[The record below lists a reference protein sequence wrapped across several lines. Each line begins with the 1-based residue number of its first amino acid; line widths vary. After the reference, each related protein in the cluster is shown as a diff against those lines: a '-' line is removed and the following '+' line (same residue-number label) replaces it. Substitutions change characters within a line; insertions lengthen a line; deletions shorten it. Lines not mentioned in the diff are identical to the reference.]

1 VNALG
6 FAFHEFALARP
17 WCAWGALL
25 LLAALAL
32 LALWKRPGRVEVPSL
47 GLWDQALQGSLP
59 NRALPLLRALRALLG
74 AAALSL
80 AGLLAAGPIEGAR
93 GPLEWLVILDASPS
107 METREADGRTRMEL
121 AREAARRF
129 VEALPE
135 RDTVE
140 LLVAARPPR
149 LACAPGSPRA
159 SVVEALLA
167 VTPEAPGADLEG
179 ALEIAAQS
187 SRAIALFGDGAGE
200 RGAVEMPPQ
209 ARIFGVGEARANRAL
224 VVFELE
230 AAWPAPARIAYSLE
244 ASGGAPLPSELEL
257 VDPRGRVTRLAH
269 DPTGT
274 SGAAELPHWGGGIW
288 TLRLPSDDALALDDA
303 VRFRLDG
310 LEPRGLALRPA
321 PGRSVHPSLG
331 VAFEIAAQSF
341 EVPLRWLAAEEAPR
355 ADEVLVQDGGTLAPG
370 DLPAAGALLFGAV
383 LEGTLVADDAAAPAR
398 SAAVI
403 AIDGARRALQG
414 LALDRLRVRR
424 APLHPAPEIDCA
436 SWIAAG
442 DRPLL
447 YELRAGG
454 ARVLGTTFDLRESNL
469 PAEPSFA
476 VLAHRLV
483 LELAAPT
490 RAHPPL
496 LEVGARAA
504 PWMRSATDAIA
515 GGTLREPWPATPL
528 GLPAVLPREGSL
540 ALGGTE
546 IPLEL
551 LDAESSRIAPGW
563 SPGWSGSEPERPRE
577 ERPLGAEVALLLVLV
592 LLARAA
598 LDLLA
603 LT

>member
-1 VNALG
+1 MSALG
-6 FAFHEFALARP
+6 FAFSELALARP

-32 LALWKRPGRVEVPSL
+32 LALFRRPGRVEVPSL
-47 GLWDQALQGSLP
+47 GLWDQALEGSLS

-74 AAALSL
+74 AAALLL

-93 GPLEWLVILDASPS
+93 GPLEWLLIVDASPS
-107 METREADGRTRMEL
+107 METREADGRTRLEL

-149 LACAPGSPRA
+149 LACAPGSSRA
-159 SVVEALLA
+159 RVIDALAQLAVEA
-167 VTPEAPGADLEG
+167 PPADLAG
-179 ALEIAAQS
+179 ALEIGQRS
-187 SRAIALFGDGAGE
+187 SRAIVLLGDGAGA
-200 RGAVEMPPQ
+200 RGAVELPPR
-209 ARIFGVGEARANRAL
+209 ARVFGVGEARANRAF
-224 VVFELE
+224 VACELE
-230 AAWPAPARIAYSLE
+230 AAWPAPARIEWRLE
-244 ASGGAPLPSELEL
+244 ASGGAALPSALEL

-269 DPTGT
+269 DPSET

-288 TLRLPSDDALALDDA
+288 TLRLPSADALAFDDA

-310 LEPRGLALRPA
+310 LEPRGIALRPA
-321 PGRSVHPSLG
+321 PERAVHPSLG

-355 ADEVLVQDGGTLAPG
+355 ADEVLVQDGGNLAPG
-370 DLPAAGALLFGAV
+370 DLPAAGALLFGAA
-383 LEGTLVADDAAAPAR
+383 LEGALVADDAAAPAR

-424 APLHPAPEIDCA
+424 APLRPAPEIDCA

-483 LELAAPT
+483 LELAAPA

-496 LEVGARAA
+496 LEVGAREG

-515 GGTLREPWPATPL
+515 GGTLREPWPAPPL

-540 ALGGTE
+540 ALGEAE

-563 SPGWSGSEPERPRE
+563 PPGWSGDEPERPRE

-603 LT
+603 LA